1 MWLFATPWTVAHQ
14 DPLSMKFSRQE
25 HWSGLPF
32 PTLGDLPD
40 AEISPKFPVLQA
52 YSLPTE
58 PQGKPLRVSMHS
70 DYQWCSWWMPHHC
83 PLGSF
88 GSWMA
93 SQPSL
98 PPALALFSSTFPCW
112 GWKPMLPSLKE
123 SEQLHYFS
131 SQCKNQVWPLLL
143 LHQEE
148 RIRTWEN
155 HYKKQQLLSSI
166 LLYTHMDTSVLSS
179 SSISLNWGKKK
190 KRKDRIYKWDA
201 GKFCWGHIQLGN
213 RAETELKLKG
223 EVEKR
228 GVKNRI
234 PAG

>member
-1 MWLFATPWTVAHQ
+1 
-14 DPLSMKFSRQE
+14 
-25 HWSGLPF
+25 
-32 PTLGDLPD
+32 
-40 AEISPKFPVLQA
+40 
-52 YSLPTE
+52 
-58 PQGKPLRVSMHS
+58 MHS

-112 GWKPMLPSLKE
+112 GWKPTLPSLKE